1 MTVLWAKKDT
11 REEIRAWEIFCSD
24 LLSGMSMV
32 SRCMPVTESM
42 RRPMQGA
49 LWVWPSQC
57 GGTIRAWW
65 VGGRVWADPP
75 TLPSWAYSIHRI
87 AFQLDLYWLIQ
98 KGWCQRRLYW
108 PFICTIM
115 NILKSTFSPIAR
127 WAQIKLSSLHSLLW
141 QKKVVRT
148 ILTLYGHR
156 ILNGVLDWD
165 NCFHFCDW
173 SPVDLHN

>member
-87 AFQLDLYWLIQ
+87 AFQLDLYWLFQ
-98 KGWCQRRLYW
+98 KGWCPRRLYW
-108 PFICTIM
+108 PFLYQQLWTFWNLHFPHCTLGP
-115 NILKSTFSPIAR
+115 NKVFFPSFPSLTGKSGTDNTYFI
-127 WAQIKLSSLHSLLW
+127 
-141 QKKVVRT
+141 RT
-148 ILTLYGHR
+148 
-156 ILNGVLDWD
+156 
-165 NCFHFCDW
+165 
-173 SPVDLHN
+173 